1 MKIASFIFTPKKA
14 PQAATKTVVNKS
26 WINPPMNTCL
36 LIRMRSLRENSI
48 PIEKSNNTTPNSAN
62 TSIDMQ
68 WEWIP
73 LLDFSFSLFQI
84 VKSLSNKENSF
95 ESFEFTESTE
105 NIKFVREG
113 STLKILPSFSP
124 NTIYTT
130 FDEFN
135 NEVQTFHKK
144 ISVYIKENINEA
156 MNKKSIDK
164 FLFN

>member
-1 MKIASFIFTPKKA
+1 MFNIEYSIITASFEDLEVMTEEELRYNFLLGN
-14 PQAATKTVVNKS
+14 VVF
-26 WINPPMNTCL
+26 
-36 LIRMRSLRENSI
+36 
-48 PIEKSNNTTPNSAN
+48 NSAN

-84 VKSLSNKENSF
+84 VKSLSYKENSF

-105 NIKFVREG
+105 IIKFIREG
-113 STLKILPSFSP
+113 NTLKILPSFSP

-130 FDEFN
+130 FDEFD
-135 NEVQTFHKK
+135 NEVQIFHKE
-144 ISVYIKENINEA
+144 ISKYIEQNIKEA
-156 MNKKSIDK
+156 MNKKPLNK